1 MIGLVILL
9 AVVFGAGL
17 AAIVGTLAEATG
29 RTADEAEVGGV
40 DGTAGRPHPASGG
53 DPFRPMTF
61 IRRRSAAGPGGEPG
75 RWSGRSVAR
84 DRVPVAGGIA
94 LTIIVFLVTRWP
106 AAVAL
111 GVAASFGVPQL
122 LRQLATSTRSD
133 RIEAVATWTELLEGT
148 MAASAGLMQA
158 LVATAPL
165 APDAIRPAAT
175 HLAARLEAGASTR
188 TALLEFASEIDD
200 PAADRVICAL
210 LMASGTRAQRLG
222 DLLGALAA
230 ATRDDVAMRLR
241 IEASRTSVV
250 SGARTVVMFSIAFAT
265 GLVVLAHSYLAP
277 FGTETGQAM
286 LVIVGLLY
294 ASGLALMV
302 SIAAPKRS
310 MRLLGASPGGAG

>member
-1 MIGLVILL
+1 MIGVVILL

-17 AAIVGTLAEATG
+17 AVVVGTVVGPQRRAAADAPAGE
-29 RTADEAEVGGV
+29 ADE
-40 DGTAGRPHPASGG
+40 TAGRPQYGSGREAFRPAS
-53 DPFRPMTF
+53 
-61 IRRRSAAGPGGEPG
+61 ILRRRQTAAAGVEPG
-75 RWSGRSVAR
+75 WWNGRLVAS
-84 DRVPVAGGIA
+84 DGATVAAGVA
-94 LTIIVFLVTRWP
+94 LTIIVFLATRWP
-106 AAVAL
+106 VALAL
-111 GVAASFGVPQL
+111 GVAASFGMPML
-122 LRQLATSTRSD
+122 LRKLAMSTKSD

-175 HLAARLEAGASTR
+175 RLAARLEAGAGLR
-188 TALLEFASEIDD
+188 IALLEFANEVDD

-241 IEASRTSVV
+241 IEASRASVV
-250 SGARTVVMFSIAFAT
+250 SGARTVVIFSVAFAT
-265 GLVVLAHSYLAP
+265 GLVVLAHSYLSP
-277 FGTETGQAM
+277 FGTGTGQVI
-286 LVIVGLLY
+286 LFIVGLLY

-302 SIAAPKRS
+302 SIAAPKRGV
-310 MRLLGASPGGAG
+310 RLLGASRGDAG